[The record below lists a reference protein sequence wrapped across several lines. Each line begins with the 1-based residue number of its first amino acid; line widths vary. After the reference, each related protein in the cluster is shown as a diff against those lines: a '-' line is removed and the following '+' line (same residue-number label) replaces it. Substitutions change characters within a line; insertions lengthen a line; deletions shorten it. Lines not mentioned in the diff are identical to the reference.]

1 MNEEI
6 IARLWMER
14 FSKALQF
21 IGRCTVGQGN
31 YVYIVECAGEKYV
44 VRCSTE
50 RGAYEPAIY
59 WLERLE
65 PLHIPVPRVFA
76 KGRFEGYEYLILLYL
91 EGKDIGLVYPQLTT
105 EEKREI
111 AREVVAIQNR
121 VAALELENLEPDWS
135 WDLFIRNMLE
145 RAEQRIA
152 ENGYYFEVE
161 KVERLRRCAG
171 QFEDYFARIK
181 PVAYLDDISSKN
193 LLIHNGR
200 LSGIIDI
207 DWMGT
212 GDRLTFAALT
222 NMALLDLGYATD
234 YVEYILEEMRAD
246 EEERRAFLFYTLL
259 FCVDF
264 MGERGMQ
271 FLDKRVEVNERI
283 VDRLNGIYDR
293 LWEEWQRVQGGKEN
307 GSKFL

>member
-1 MNEEI
+1 MNEEGI
-6 IARLWMER
+6 IRLWLER
-14 FSKALQF
+14 FRKEPQSVE
-21 IGRCTVGQGN
+21 RCTVGQGN

-44 VRCSTE
+44 LRCSTE
-50 RGAYEPAIY
+50 QGAYEPAIY

-65 PLHIPVPRVFA
+65 PLAIPVPRVIA
-76 KGRFEGYEYLILLYL
+76 KGRFEGYEYLVLSYL
-91 EGKDIGLVYPQLTT
+91 EGKDIGLVYPQLTA
-105 EEKREI
+105 EEKRAV
-111 AREVVAIQNR
+111 AREVVAIQDR

-135 WDLFIRNMLE
+135 WASFIRDMLE
-145 RAEQRIA
+145 RAGQRIA

-161 KVERLRRCAG
+161 KVERLRTCAG
-171 QFEDYFARIK
+171 ELKDYFARIK

-234 YVEYILEEMRAD
+234 YVEYILEELRAD

-259 FCVDF
+259 YCVDF

-271 FLDKRVEVNERI
+271 FLDRRVEVNERI
-283 VDRLNGIYDR
+283 VERLNGIYDR
-293 LWEEWQRVQGGKEN
+293 LWMEWDRVRGGNEN
-307 GSKFL
+307 VGKLL

>member
-6 IARLWMER
+6 ITRLWMEH
-14 FSKALQF
+14 FPEAPQSVE
-21 IGRCTVGQGN
+21 RCTVGQGN
-31 YVYIVECAGEKYV
+31 YVYIVKCAGEKYV
-44 VRCSTE
+44 LRCSLE
-50 RGAYEPAIY
+50 QGAYEPAIY
-59 WLERLE
+59 WLERLA
-65 PLHIPVPRVFA
+65 PLEIPVPRVIA
-76 KGRFEGYEYLILLYL
+76 KGRSEGYEYLVLLYL
-91 EGKDIGLVYPQLTT
+91 EGKDIGLVYPQLTA
-105 EEKREI
+105 EEKRTV
-111 AREVVAIQNR
+111 AREVVAIQDR

-135 WDLFIRNMLE
+135 WASFIRDMLE
-145 RAEQRIA
+145 RAGQRIA

-161 KVERLRRCAG
+161 KVERLRTCAG
-171 QFEDYFARIK
+171 QLKDYFARIK

-234 YVEYILEEMRAD
+234 YVEYILEELRAD

-259 FCVDF
+259 YCVDF

-271 FLDKRVEVNERI
+271 FLDRRVEVNERI

-293 LWEEWQRVQGGKEN
+293 LWMEWDRVRGGNENGGK
-307 GSKFL
+307 LL